1 MGEVAA
7 YKGKDGSIYV
17 EYEGTDTNGDEFSWC
32 ERHEPADGWYAAQDF
47 QAIAIGASDP
57 FEESWEGGDSVPAD
71 AVRIAC
77 AWVDCNMTREE
88 LCGTMREGARELDP
102 EFARAFDEIEVDE

>member
-1 MGEVAA
+1 MSEVAA

-17 EYEGTDTNGDEFSWC
+17 EYEGTDINGDDLHWC
-32 ERHEPADGWYAAQDF
+32 ERHEPSGGWYAANDF
-47 QAIAIGASDP
+47 QAIVTGASDP
-57 FEESWEGGDSVPAD
+57 FKEGWAGGASVPAD

-77 AWVDCNMTREE
+77 AWVDCDMTDEE
-88 LCGTMREGARELDP
+88 LRGTMHEEARELDS